1 MVKRGLKMDNEVDFG
16 SIYGASHQLFNNSS
30 LELNS

>member
-1 MVKRGLKMDNEVDFG
+1 MVKKGLKMDNVVDFG
-16 SIYGASHQLFNNSS
+16 SIYVASHQLFNKSS